1 MYREC
6 HGGTADGLRRQLG
19 RPVAG
24 KTGSSDGYATE
35 TVVAFTP
42 QLVVASIAANPDDP
56 RDAVGQR
63 VQRQLV
69 EAVGEV
75 LSFALRDQPVQD
87 FVPPSEVTAF
97 QVTGA
102 RAGN

>member
-1 MYREC
+1 
-6 HGGTADGLRRQLG
+6 RQLG

-42 QLVVASIAANPDDP
+42 QLAVASIAANPDDP
-56 RDAVGQR
+56 RDAVGRQ
-63 VQRQLV
+63 VQGQLV

-75 LSFALRDQPVQD
+75 LSFALRDQPVRD
-87 FVPPSEVTAF
+87 FVPPSETTAF
-97 QVTGA
+97 RYTGV
-102 RAGN
+102 RRGD

>member
-1 MYREC
+1 M
-6 HGGTADGLRRQLG
+6 
-19 RPVAG
+19 AG

-42 QLVVASIAANPDDP
+42 QLAVASIAANPDDP

-63 VQRQLV
+63 VQGQLV

-75 LSFALRDQPVQD
+75 LAFALRDEPVRD
-87 FVPPSEVTAF
+87 FVPPSESTAF
-97 QVTGA
+97 RFTGA